1 MTVIERAELPV
12 EDDKADEFEGVLKTA
27 ADLLLSPG
35 GCRTL
40 AIGRGIERPAV
51 FLVTATWDSVDHHL
65 AFRETPQFAEFVGA
79 IKSYLVG
86 PTGME
91 HFAPLIER

>member
-12 EDDKADEFEGVLKTA
+12 SADSAAEFEAVLTTA

-35 GCRTL
+35 GCRALTV
-40 AIGRGIERPAV
+40 GRGIERPDV

-65 AFRETPQFAEFVGA
+65 TFRETPQFAEFVEA

-91 HFAPLIER
+91 HFAPLIDR

>member
-12 EDDKADEFEGVLKTA
+12 ADDRAEEFEAVLSKA

-40 AIGRGIERPAV
+40 TVGRGIERPSV
-51 FLVTATWDSVDHHL
+51 FLVTATWDSVEHHL
-65 AFRETPQFAEFVGA
+65 AFRETPEFAEFVGA
-79 IKSYLVG
+79 IKAYLVG

-91 HFAPLIER
+91 HFAPLIDR